1 MLVIRLSLSGS
12 KKRPFY
18 HLTVTDS
25 RKPRDGSN
33 KEKIGFFNPMARG
46 QDVTFSI
53 KADRLKYWLDV
64 GKHRKPKELFRNGA
78 WGGSF
83 VRLQRPLLEETRGF
97 AGLYGIQVFPPPGFG
112 LRILVPGM
120 SFAFPG
126 QVGEF
131 DSGRASAVDAVNH
144 PIFVVKCVG
153 RVS

>member
-64 GKHRKPKELFRNGA
+64 GA
-78 WGGSF
+78 
-83 VRLQRPLLEETRGF
+83 Q
-97 AGLYGIQVFPPPGFG
+97 
-112 LRILVPGM
+112 M
-120 SFAFPG
+120 S
-126 QVGEF
+126 Q
-131 DSGRASAVDAVNH
+131 
-144 PIFVVKCVG
+144 
-153 RVS
+153 RVSKLVKNYNQRVA